1 MNALT
6 AIRLTHRVL
15 GTVAPHAAA
24 RVARRLLMTPQR
36 HAPRDWEHDALAVAE
51 PLTFRF
57 GLTGL
62 RWGGEGPV
70 VLMMHGWSGR
80 PSQFAHFIG
89 PLLAAGRQVVALS
102 APAHGRSPGREA
114 HPVAFTEAL
123 LEAGAELRDI
133 ESVVGHSMGGAAAVL
148 AVHRGLPARRVVT
161 LGSPAAMSRV
171 LDRFAHWV
179 ALPPRARAAFFRVV
193 DRHVGVP
200 AEALDIARLARELPV
215 PALVVHDR
223 DDDAVPFTEAEA
235 MVADWPHARLLETQ
249 GLGHRRVLTDP
260 RVVGQTVDF
269 LLRDAHP
276 ALAA

>member
-1 MNALT
+1 MNALS
-6 AIRLTHRVL
+6 ALRLSHRML
-15 GTVAPHAAA
+15 GTFAPHAAA
-24 RVARRLLMTPQR
+24 QLARRLLMTPQR
-36 HAPRDWEHDALAVAE
+36 HAPRDWERELLAVTE

-62 RWGGEGPV
+62 RWGQPGPV

-80 PSQFAHFIG
+80 PSQFARFVA
-89 PLLAAGRQVVALS
+89 PLVAAGRQVIAIA
-102 APAHGRSPGREA
+102 APAHDRSPGREA
-114 HPVAFTEAL
+114 HPVAFAEAL
-123 LEAGAELRDI
+123 LEAAAELRDI

-148 AVHRGLPARRVVT
+148 AVHRGLPAERVVT

-171 LDRFAHWV
+171 LARFARWIG
-179 ALPPRARAAFFRVV
+179 LPARARETFFSVV

-200 AEALDIARLARELPV
+200 ADALDIGRFAGELRL

-223 DDDAVPFTEAEA
+223 DDEAVPFSEAEA
-235 MVADWPHARLLETQ
+235 MVAGWPQARLLATS

-260 RVVGQTVDF
+260 RVVEQVVDF
-269 LLRDAHP
+269 LLRRQRP